1 MGQFY
6 LYRHIRNDLN
16 VPFYIG
22 IGTKQK
28 SFAQPKTEYR
38 RAFTTT
44 FKRSDIWEKTFNK
57 TNQDITIEVLYESDS
72 FDEIKNKEKEFI
84 SLYGRKNISN
94 GPLVNLTDGGDGS
107 FGFKHTEET
116 LIKLRDNPER
126 IENLKRM
133 QASKKGIPRPESV
146 RKTISEKLKGV
157 PMSEERKRNM
167 TLGRLGMKQ
176 TEIHNRNI
184 SLGLSWKKIGKFNDN
199 LELIGTYIGYKYA
212 AQSVENGKRSNI
224 QACVEGRRKKH
235 RGFIWKEL

>member
-6 LYRHIRNDLN
+6 LYRHIRNDLD

-28 SFAQPKTEYR
+28 SFSQIKTEYR
-38 RAFTTT
+38 RAFTAT

-57 TNQDITIEVLYESDS
+57 TNQDITVEVLYESDS
-72 FDEIKNKEKEFI
+72 FEEIKNKEKEFI
-84 SLYGRKNISN
+84 LLYGRKNTTN
-94 GPLVNLTDGGDGS
+94 GLLVNLTDGGDGS
-107 FGFKHTEET
+107 YGYKMSHEA
-116 LIKLRDNPER
+116 LLKMRNNPER
-126 IENLKRM
+126 VANLKKLHEE
-133 QASKKGIPRPESV
+133 KKGIPRPDHV
-146 RKTISEKLKGV
+146 RKKISDSLIGV

-184 SLGLSWKKIGKFNDN
+184 SLGLSWKKIGKFTVNG
-199 LELIGTYIGYKYA
+199 ELIGTYIGYRYA
-212 AQSVENGKRSNI
+212 AQSVENGKRANI